1 MFYGNKKRHSFEYLL
16 LLAYEHRKHPE
27 TGCFLCFLLV
37 WIFAHKNFTHTSDTK
52 KIEWFSFLKEEI
64 SEISEEVKDFFERLK
79 NAPDLK
85 ITDERSFLDLA
96 EGIGKSDENFKSFLK
111 TTQESGTVY
120 HTAEEAL
127 ASYQAYLEST
137 TKSTKLAASGTK
149 ALSAAMKV
157 LSSIAWMAII
167 SAITWAI
174 GKAIGWIDD
183 LIVTSK
189 ELAEKVENAKQS
201 FQSASQAAR
210 DNSKNMEELSSEY
223 EKLSKGVD
231 NFGNNVSLTTDEY
244 SRYNDIVNQIAD
256 MFPNLIQGY
265 TKENNA
271 ILTLKGN
278 IEGLTAAYKERNEE
292 AYNNFLYGGKDVD
305 GSADDLME
313 QSYRQLNKY
322 ANINKTFG
330 FEDFLIGRTVSDSI
344 DLSAKKRKEV
354 LEEMYAATNSTFD
367 FYKFLEK
374 IDRDS
379 DSVTKY
385 GVNRMLPEL
394 AEMNWWEKQW
404 FKKNSQFEGK
414 SLEGFELDSWKEL
427 GFDKIK
433 ELQDMGGDFE
443 DERLETI
450 KKNIHDE
457 LIRTQKELDEYVNN
471 TSLVA
476 NAYLA
481 TDSTYETLDENLKS
495 AASIIINN
503 ISEAT
508 AMGFEGS
515 KEKVQEWV
523 SQITTLL
530 AENKTIQDALVGL
543 FSLNLNELSI
553 PSAKQLVD
561 IYISNI
567 AEEMG
572 KTEEEIAEIFGF
584 KDFYSTANNY
594 QSVLEKSAIKF
605 SGASAYD
612 VSNLTE
618 RGQKYIDI
626 YDKLN
631 SAASDLGINTQDEI
645 ALLSQCVE
653 ETSSWEEAI
662 ELCKKKIHTIAGEG
676 TFSNLFALEDSNG
689 ELTKLGELSE
699 QLDNIQN
706 AYKTLSEAV
715 NEYQTNGSYSVDT
728 LQKIMELGDDW
739 LDYLV
744 DENGE
749 LKLDTEAVEGL
760 ASARL
765 NEMKIRVQ
773 NSLFDQISQI
783 KNETDA
789 NKFLASTNYE
799 LADSISAVA
808 KSKTLESLKD
818 ADISDET
825 YAAVVEALEK
835 RLEVTNKLFDNT
847 SASISA
853 IGGTNMSSVMS
864 SISSC
869 ADLISN
875 VNKELAENG
884 EISFDTLQSI
894 AGSYPELE
902 KYVNNYMGGVEGS
915 QEALVEALNN
925 HYQTELD
932 NYYNYY
938 VDKMTYDSNYW
949 KEVYKQ
955 LPNQV
960 QKLAETYKVDLINCS
975 RYGDAK
981 EKILENINEAQ
992 NKLSILSKVKT
1003 GTLANKKDE
1012 LISYWEGVL
1021 KDNEALLH
1029 EIEAYFD
1036 LNIDD
1041 LDEKFNNLSYM
1052 SGNSSPGSSSNDP
1065 KIFDWI
1071 ETKIDRL
1078 NTRLDSLK
1086 NNANNVYSSWGSRTK
1101 ALNSAIQ
1108 TTTEAIEFQRQAYNA
1123 YMKEADSVGL
1133 PEHYKRLV
1141 QNGALSIKDVT
1152 DSDIADQISEYQDL
1166 YEKAIS
1172 CSDTVAELEQSLNE
1186 LSFNTRW
1193 ENIKTELDSVVSVF
1207 DADIDL
1213 IQTKLDALEIRG
1225 LFANASYYTEMSA
1238 LTQRKLDTLNSEA
1251 AQLKSI
1257 MSAMPQNDEGYD
1269 TMLSELMDINKEIA
1283 ELENNCIEFN
1293 NNIRDLDWEI
1303 FEYLEKSINRIT
1315 DETEYLIGLLENE
1328 NLFDEGGNFT
1338 EYADAALG
1346 LHSAAYEAYKRQ
1358 AQDYSNEVREL
1369 QKQLVDG
1376 AGQEVLEHYNEIV
1389 DAHRDAVSAAE
1400 SEKQAILDLIE
1411 DGYGAQL
1418 DALEKL
1424 IDKKKEQLDTEKNLY
1439 DYQKS
1444 IAEKT
1449 ANVSSLEKQM
1459 LAYTD
1464 DDSEEAMSRIQQLKV
1479 ELEEAKTD
1487 LAETEYEQYL
1497 QDTEDMLDK
1506 LSEDYENWINSRLD
1520 NEDALLS
1527 EIIGTVAD
1535 KGDQINATLN
1545 EIAAK
1550 NDTFI
1555 SDSIRG
1561 IFDADQPFAAVMNG
1575 IKDAVTGV
1583 GTAISDLQYS
1593 ISGTTGADR
1602 KTSTSGKSPA
1612 PASADNKNKTSI
1624 KTNGGGKNP
1633 SSLAD
1638 APSGRTGADASG
1650 SGSWGSW
1657 FVKKNDAYSKNKL
1670 NKDTSIVDR
1679 LKYFNIDPEFSKR
1692 AAYYKAMGG
1701 SGSYIS
1707 SASQNVWMLN
1717 QMKAHGYKNGSHNAA
1732 GGWRWTQE
1740 NGGEFIL
1747 RKSDGAMFTPLNK
1760 GDMVFSNESSKRL
1773 YEFAENPEA
1782 FMKKY
1787 NIDAPAVSPAILH
1800 NALENRLPSLPNAAQ
1815 RSASVPINIGGIN
1828 ITCNEVNNAREL
1840 MEDVTNQLIKN
1851 NRFGNAMS
1859 TMINNQIMGKNPLE
1873 HLKYVKH

>member
-1 MFYGNKKRHSFEYLL
+1 MPKAIKDLNQLGAALNSLSALKMGTVDINTENMQLYRNAIQGLSTEQAVFALSTKGATAEQIKEIMLTEAATGAKVAYKEADIQAA
-16 LLAYEHRKHPE
+16 LA
-27 TGCFLCFLLV
+27 
-37 WIFAHKNFTHTSDTK
+37 KNGLATTSTVLTAK
-52 KIEWFSFLKEEI
+52 QKEEI
-64 SEISEEVKDFFERLK
+64 INSGLVTSEKMAEIASVLGLE
-79 NAPDLK
+79 A
-85 ITDERSFLDLA
+85 A
-96 EGIGKSDENFKSFLK
+96 EGGALVSK
-111 TTQESGTVY
+111 
-120 HTAEEAL
+120 EAL
-127 ASYQAYLEST
+127 NAATVSEQLTSIGVTGSTQAQI
-137 TKSTKLAASGTK
+137 
-149 ALSAAMKV
+149 LS
-157 LSSIAWMAII
+157 
-167 SAITWAI
+167 
-174 GKAIGWIDD
+174 
-183 LIVTSK
+183 
-189 ELAEKVENAKQS
+189 
-201 FQSASQAAR
+201 
-210 DNSKNMEELSSEY
+210 
-223 EKLSKGVD
+223 
-231 NFGNNVSLTTDEY
+231 
-244 SRYNDIVNQIAD
+244 
-256 MFPNLIQGY
+256 
-265 TKENNA
+265 
-271 ILTLKGN
+271 IL
-278 IEGLTAAYKERNEE
+278 GLTAAEGAAVVGTNLLTAAFQKLKQAIMSNPYLFIIGAVLAGCIAVYNAIKKHSEKSEERIKKIKKAAEEAKSAIDNIKSEFENLSSSTDGIKERFAELAQGVANLGKMNQSRGKLSTEDYEEFLGLSNQLSELFPQLQTGLDDNGNSILSLSGNVDTIVGSLNNLLSVQQKLANQQIIEEIPAVWEQHKTDLANYNKTIAETQTNILSYKKALSQITNGKVTIDDNLVNNAIRAAFTKMDIEPLEYFYAETGKRLADYYARPGEEMVVKWDFSVLDDTEIYILKQNLASILNEYE
-292 AYNNFLYGGKDVD
+292 GTMQLTKSKMDAANSEMTGYINTWLSGEWMYLSMDDPDTKNLAKDVLFNSDWINNLPDDIKNKDWEEVKNWLQNNFLYAINNIDNEEIQTALANVLNGEFTVESLQEIINQLLETD
-305 GSADDLME
+305 GFDSNNPLIVYLQAKLDDRT
-313 QSYRQLNKY
+313 QQIQNIKSKLNNDLNEEELNSK
-322 ANINKTFG
+322 IKELTP
-330 FEDFLIGRTVSDSI
+330 EDFQIAAELIDVSDGTLLSWDELISKINEFKASASDNSI
-344 DLSAKKRKEV
+344 SSFYDFFNSSAFSDTAQKLLDLAKSGELTPEV
-354 LEEMYAATNSTFD
+354 LESTEEYKTLLDETGLSAEETADQILNLLSGQEKLAATS
-367 FYKFLEK
+367 K
-374 IDRDS
+374 
-379 DSVTKY
+379 
-385 GVNRMLPEL
+385 G
-394 AEMNWWEKQW
+394 
-404 FKKNSQFEGK
+404 
-414 SLEGFELDSWKEL
+414 LDSLQSAYAEFKEL
-427 GFDKIK
+427 GFVTAETLESLPDYFKNLEVFDVFSQTVSNPAHGEERIQQAFDEIVNHYLMSQDTLTGLANASQSAIQRYVANLKEMGITNAEEIVNALRTIYKSDYDNWCDLLAKKAASYNDFSNTVNKISASGLASSMGYSGLTP
-433 ELQDMGGDFE
+433 ELEKKMEEGALTFVDALKISGNTAEAQKIMEQQAKYQHYLMEAEKKKSEFGIELKTIYSPNDSSTTPDDSTSQSFDWLE
-443 DERLETI
+443 TRITRTNEALDRLERKTSDTYASWSER
-450 KKNIHDE
+450 NNA
-457 LIRTQKELDEYVNN
+457 LTQ
-471 TSLVA
+471 
-476 NAYLA
+476 
-481 TDSTYETLDENLKS
+481 
-495 AASIIINN
+495 SI
-503 ISEAT
+503 
-508 AMGFEGS
+508 
-515 KEKVQEWV
+515 
-523 SQITTLL
+523 
-530 AENKTIQDALVGL
+530 NKT
-543 FSLNLNELSI
+543 
-553 PSAKQLVD
+553 K
-561 IYISNI
+561 
-567 AEEMG
+567 
-572 KTEEEIAEIFGF
+572 
-584 KDFYSTANNY
+584 
-594 QSVLEKSAIKF
+594 
-605 SGASAYD
+605 
-612 VSNLTE
+612 
-618 RGQKYIDI
+618 
-626 YDKLN
+626 
-631 SAASDLGINTQDEI
+631 
-645 ALLSQCVE
+645 
-653 ETSSWEEAI
+653 EAI
-662 ELCKKKIHTIAGEG
+662 EL
-676 TFSNLFALEDSNG
+676 
-689 ELTKLGELSE
+689 
-699 QLDNIQN
+699 
-706 AYKTLSEAV
+706 
-715 NEYQTNGSYSVDT
+715 
-728 LQKIMELGDDW
+728 
-739 LDYLV
+739 
-744 DENGE
+744 
-749 LKLDTEAVEGL
+749 
-760 ASARL
+760 
-765 NEMKIRVQ
+765 
-773 NSLFDQISQI
+773 
-783 KNETDA
+783 
-789 NKFLASTNYE
+789 
-799 LADSISAVA
+799 
-808 KSKTLESLKD
+808 
-818 ADISDET
+818 
-825 YAAVVEALEK
+825 
-835 RLEVTNKLFDNT
+835 
-847 SASISA
+847 
-853 IGGTNMSSVMS
+853 
-864 SISSC
+864 
-869 ADLISN
+869 
-875 VNKELAENG
+875 
-884 EISFDTLQSI
+884 
-894 AGSYPELE
+894 
-902 KYVNNYMGGVEGS
+902 
-915 QEALVEALNN
+915 
-925 HYQTELD
+925 
-932 NYYNYY
+932 
-938 VDKMTYDSNYW
+938 
-949 KEVYKQ
+949 
-955 LPNQV
+955 
-960 QKLAETYKVDLINCS
+960 
-975 RYGDAK
+975 
-981 EKILENINEAQ
+981 
-992 NKLSILSKVKT
+992 
-1003 GTLANKKDE
+1003 
-1012 LISYWEGVL
+1012 
-1021 KDNEALLH
+1021 
-1029 EIEAYFD
+1029 
-1036 LNIDD
+1036 
-1041 LDEKFNNLSYM
+1041 
-1052 SGNSSPGSSSNDP
+1052 
-1065 KIFDWI
+1065 
-1071 ETKIDRL
+1071 
-1078 NTRLDSLK
+1078 
-1086 NNANNVYSSWGSRTK
+1086 
-1101 ALNSAIQ
+1101 
-1108 TTTEAIEFQRQAYNA
+1108 QRQAYNA

-1133 PEHYKRLV
+1133 PEHYKKLV

-1152 DSDIADQISEYQDL
+1152 DSDIADRISEYQDL

-1376 AGQEVLEHYNEIV
+1376 AGQDVLEHYNEIV
-1389 DAHRDAVSAAE
+1389 DAHKDAVSAAE

-1411 DGYGAQL
+1411 DGYDEQL

-1464 DDSEEAMSRIQQLKV
+1464 DNSEEAMSRIQQLKV

-1520 NEDALLS
+1520 DGDALLS

-1583 GTAISDLQYS
+1583 GTAISDLQYA
-1593 ISGTTGADR
+1593 IAGTTSADR

-1612 PASADNKNKTSI
+1612 PASTEN
-1624 KTNGGGKNP
+1624 KTNGLGKNP

-1638 APSGRTGADASG
+1638 TPSGRTGADASG

-1717 QMKAHGYKNGSHNAA
+1717 QMKAHGYKNGIYSAA

-1787 NIDAPAVSPAILH
+1787 NIDAPAVSPAILQ

>member
-1 MFYGNKKRHSFEYLL
+1 MS
-16 LLAYEHRKHPE
+16 
-27 TGCFLCFLLV
+27 V
-37 WIFAHKNFTHTSDTK
+37 VTK
-52 KIEWFSFLKEEI
+52 TI
-64 SEISEEVKDFFERLK
+64 
-79 NAPDLK
+79 
-85 ITDERSFLDLA
+85 
-96 EGIGKSDENFKSFLK
+96 
-111 TTQESGTVY
+111 
-120 HTAEEAL
+120 
-127 ASYQAYLEST
+127 
-137 TKSTKLAASGTK
+137 
-149 ALSAAMKV
+149 
-157 LSSIAWMAII
+157 
-167 SAITWAI
+167 
-174 GKAIGWIDD
+174 
-183 LIVTSK
+183 
-189 ELAEKVENAKQS
+189 
-201 FQSASQAAR
+201 
-210 DNSKNMEELSSEY
+210 
-223 EKLSKGVD
+223 
-231 NFGNNVSLTTDEY
+231 
-244 SRYNDIVNQIAD
+244 NDIVNANQ
-256 MFPNLIQGY
+256 NLISGFADSNNLAKELSKGLKGY
-265 TKENNA
+265 SLEAVKGAISQSAAKE
-271 ILTLKGN
+271 ILTKGTIKEILLQQGLQGELLETTADELAN
-278 IEGLTAAYKERNEE
+278 AVSTNAVTVSQEGATKSTNSLSLAFKGLGSKVKSSTKG
-292 AYNNFLYGGKDVD
+292 L
-305 GSADDLME
+305 GSAAG
-313 QSYRQLNKY
+313 QL
-322 ANINKTFG
+322 
-330 FEDFLIGRTVSDSI
+330 
-344 DLSAKKRKEV
+344 
-354 LEEMYAATNSTFD
+354 
-367 FYKFLEK
+367 
-374 IDRDS
+374 
-379 DSVTKY
+379 
-385 GVNRMLPEL
+385 
-394 AEMNWWEKQW
+394 
-404 FKKNSQFEGK
+404 
-414 SLEGFELDSWKEL
+414 
-427 GFDKIK
+427 
-433 ELQDMGGDFE
+433 
-443 DERLETI
+443 
-450 KKNIHDE
+450 
-457 LIRTQKELDEYVNN
+457 
-471 TSLVA
+471 
-476 NAYLA
+476 
-481 TDSTYETLDENLKS
+481 
-495 AASIIINN
+495 
-503 ISEAT
+503 
-508 AMGFEGS
+508 
-515 KEKVQEWV
+515 
-523 SQITTLL
+523 TTLPVGL
-530 AENKTIQDALVGL
+530 MGAVAAIGLCVGL
-543 FSLNLNELSI
+543 FAIAVTQIDKKAQKYVEQQQKIIDSTSESIEIRTEEISKLEDLKKKFDETASSGGNFANIYEELNNTIGATPELLKGESAAIDEANAKLEDRLALLREENELEEQKRKRAIQEKYNSNVISNKGGLDPSLYEVRGFEISWYGLLSELEISDKEKKEIEKKLVDKMPGGATTVGDLYDIIVNTALDIDKGELYSFLTKKSKQHWHISGEEFDSFLEEQNEGALDYFSDIIDSYNGGIFTENEIKNLISVWSSQDKSLFAIRSDLNELLNNKDLHEAVDNFYASFNNPDI
-553 PSAKQLVD
+553 DTDVALEEVENQLDLLKSNYPVLKSFVD
-561 IYISNI
+561 R
-567 AEEMG
+567 
-572 KTEEEIAEIFGF
+572 
-584 KDFYSTANNY
+584 FYVRLF
-594 QSVLEKSAIKF
+594 QKSE
-605 SGASAYD
+605 SG
-612 VSNLTE
+612 LTSP
-618 RGQKYIDI
+618 I
-626 YDKLN
+626 
-631 SAASDLGINTQDEI
+631 
-645 ALLSQCVE
+645 
-653 ETSSWEEAI
+653 
-662 ELCKKKIHTIAGEG
+662 
-676 TFSNLFALEDSNG
+676 TFSDIFALEDSNG

-706 AYKTLSEAV
+706 AYKTLSDAM

-744 DENGE
+744 VENGE
-749 LKLDTEAVEGL
+749 LKLDTQAVEGL

-773 NSLFDQISQI
+773 NSLIDRISEI

-789 NKFLASTNYE
+789 TNFLKSTNYA
-799 LADSISAVA
+799 LADSMSAVA
-808 KSKTLESLKD
+808 KSKELALEGLKD
-818 ADISDET
+818 ADLSDET
-825 YAAVVEALEK
+825 YAALIEYFEELW
-835 RLEVTNKLFDNT
+835 EVSNAAIDNT
-847 SASISA
+847 SASLSA
-853 IGGTNMSSVMS
+853 LGGTTMSSVMS

-875 VNKELAENG
+875 VNEELAENG

-894 AGSYPELE
+894 VGSYPELE
-902 KYVNNYMGGVEGS
+902 KYVNNYMGDVEGS
-915 QEALVEALNN
+915 QEALVEALNS

-938 VDKMTYDSNYW
+938 VDKMTYDSDYW
-949 KEVYKQ
+949 KDVYGQ
-955 LPNQV
+955 LPKWV
-960 QKLAETYKVDLINCS
+960 QKLAEAYKVDLANCS
-975 RYGDAK
+975 RYGDTK

-1036 LNIDD
+1036 SNVDD
-1041 LDEKFNNLSYM
+1041 LDEKFNNLSYI
-1052 SGNSSPGSSSNDP
+1052 SGDSSSNSSSNNP
-1065 KIFDWI
+1065 QIFDWI
-1071 ETKIDRL
+1071 ETKVDRL
-1078 NTRLDSLK
+1078 NTHLDSLK
-1086 NNANNVYSSWGSRTK
+1086 NKADDVYSTWGSRTN

-1108 TTTEAIEFQRQAYNA
+1108 TTTEAIELQRQAYNA

-1133 PEHYKRLV
+1133 PEHYKKLV
-1141 QNGALSIKDVT
+1141 QNGALSIEDV
-1152 DSDIADQISEYQDL
+1152 DNSNIADQISEYQDL

-1186 LSFNTRW
+1186 LSFNTKW
-1193 ENIKTELDSVVSVF
+1193 ENIKTELDAVVSVF

-1213 IQTKLDALEIRG
+1213 IQTKIDALEIRG
-1225 LFANASYYTEMSA
+1225 LFANSSYYTEMSA

-1257 MSAMPQNDEGYD
+1257 MSTMPQDGEKYSN
-1269 TMLSELMDINKEIA
+1269 MLSELMDINKEIA

-1303 FEYLEKSINRIT
+1303 FEYLEESINRIT

-1346 LHSAAYEAYKRQ
+1346 LHSAAYETYKRQ
-1358 AQDYSNEVREL
+1358 AQDYYSEVLEL

-1411 DGYGAQL
+1411 YGYDAQL
-1418 DALEKL
+1418 DALQSL

-1459 LAYTD
+1459 LAYKD

-1479 ELEEAKTD
+1479 ELEEAKSD

-1497 QDTEDMLDK
+1497 QDTEDMLDR
-1506 LSEDYENWINSRLD
+1506 LSEDYENWINARLD
-1520 NEDALLS
+1520 DEDALLS
-1527 EIIGTVAD
+1527 EIVATVAD

-1545 EIAAK
+1545 EIAAQ
-1550 NDTFI
+1550 NGTFI
-1555 SDSIRG
+1555 SDSIRS
-1561 IFDADQPFAAVMNG
+1561 IFDADQPFATLMNG

-1583 GTAISDLQYS
+1583 GTAIADLKNS
-1593 ISGTTGADR
+1593 IAGTTGAERGTNTAD
-1602 KTSTSGKSPA
+1602 KSPSLT
-1612 PASADNKNKTSI
+1612 PTD
-1624 KTNGGGKNP
+1624 GKNNTP
-1633 SSLAD
+1633 TAANGAGGNPASLAD
-1638 APSGRTGADASG
+1638 NSSGKTGTDTSG
-1650 SGSWGSW
+1650 NGSWGSW

-1717 QMKAHGYKNGSHNAA
+1717 QMKAHGYKNGSYSA
-1732 GGWRWTQE
+1732 GGGWHWTQE

-1787 NIDAPAVSPAILH
+1787 NIDAPAISPTLSQS
-1800 NALENRLPSLPNAAQ
+1800 ALENRLPSLTNAAQ

>member
-1 MFYGNKKRHSFEYLL
+1 MQLKSFGEVVTASKSIKSVIDGIVDFKDVAQQTKAINALKTATKNYSLEAVKGAIAQSAAKNILTKDTIKEILSQQGLQKELLETTADELANVVSTNAVAAAQKESTKSTNSFSLAFKGLGSKIKSSTKGLGSATGQLTTLPVGLMAVVAAIGLCVGGFAIAVTQIDKKAQKYIEKQQKIIDS
-16 LLAYEHRKHPE
+16 
-27 TGCFLCFLLV
+27 TGES
-37 WIFAHKNFTHTSDTK
+37 IEAHT
-52 KIEWFSFLKEEI
+52 EEI
-64 SEISEEVKDFFERLK
+64 SKLEDLKKKFDETASSGGNFANIYEELNDTIGATPELLKSEAVAIDETNAKLEDRLALLREEKELEEQKRKRAIREKYNNNVISNKGGLDPSLGQVRMWEMSYFPALPNFISEEDQEKILAEFQERVQNGEQNTVGLLY
-79 NAPDLK
+79 DI
-85 ITDERSFLDLA
+85 ITNVVDDVDSGKVYSFLAKNSSEWYHISA
-96 EGIGKSDENFKSFLK
+96 EEFDSFL
-111 TTQESGTVY
+111 
-120 HTAEEAL
+120 EENYNDAL
-127 ASYQAYLEST
+127 DYVSDIIDSYNGGIFTED
-137 TKSTKLAASGTK
+137 
-149 ALSAAMKV
+149 
-157 LSSIAWMAII
+157 AI
-167 SAITWAI
+167 
-174 GKAIGWIDD
+174 KD
-183 LIVTSK
+183 LIYSEVSRGETLLGIEN
-189 ELAEKVENAKQS
+189 EL
-201 FQSASQAAR
+201 
-210 DNSKNMEELSSEY
+210 M
-223 EKLSKGVD
+223 KLLNNKDLHEAVD
-231 NFGNNVSLTTDEY
+231 NFYASFNNPDIDTD
-244 SRYNDIVNQIAD
+244 VA
-256 MFPNLIQGY
+256 
-265 TKENNA
+265 
-271 ILTLKGN
+271 
-278 IEGLTAAYKERNEE
+278 
-292 AYNNFLYGGKDVD
+292 
-305 GSADDLME
+305 
-313 QSYRQLNKY
+313 
-322 ANINKTFG
+322 
-330 FEDFLIGRTVSDSI
+330 
-344 DLSAKKRKEV
+344 
-354 LEEMYAATNSTFD
+354 LEEVEN
-367 FYKFLEK
+367 
-374 IDRDS
+374 
-379 DSVTKY
+379 
-385 GVNRMLPEL
+385 
-394 AEMNWWEKQW
+394 Q
-404 FKKNSQFEGK
+404 
-414 SLEGFELDSWKEL
+414 LDL
-427 GFDKIK
+427 
-433 ELQDMGGDFE
+433 
-443 DERLETI
+443 
-450 KKNIHDE
+450 
-457 LIRTQKELDEYVNN
+457 
-471 TSLVA
+471 
-476 NAYLA
+476 
-481 TDSTYETLDENLKS
+481 LKS
-495 AASIIINN
+495 NYPVLKSFVDRFYAQLFQR
-503 ISEAT
+503 SES
-508 AMGFEGS
+508 G
-515 KEKVQEWV
+515 
-523 SQITTLL
+523 ITSP
-530 AENKTIQDALVGL
+530 I
-543 FSLNLNELSI
+543 
-553 PSAKQLVD
+553 
-561 IYISNI
+561 
-567 AEEMG
+567 
-572 KTEEEIAEIFGF
+572 
-584 KDFYSTANNY
+584 
-594 QSVLEKSAIKF
+594 
-605 SGASAYD
+605 
-612 VSNLTE
+612 
-618 RGQKYIDI
+618 
-626 YDKLN
+626 
-631 SAASDLGINTQDEI
+631 
-645 ALLSQCVE
+645 
-653 ETSSWEEAI
+653 
-662 ELCKKKIHTIAGEG
+662 
-676 TFSNLFALEDSNG
+676 TFSDIFALEDSNG

-706 AYKTLSEAV
+706 AYKTLSDAM

-749 LKLDTEAVEGL
+749 LKLDSQAIEGL

-773 NSLFDQISQI
+773 NSLLDQISQI
-783 KNETDA
+783 KNEADA
-789 NKFLASTNYE
+789 NEFLASTNYT

-808 KSKTLESLKD
+808 KSKALEDLQN
-818 ADISDET
+818 ADLSDET
-825 YAAVVEALEK
+825 YEAVVEKLEK
-835 RLEVTNKLFDNT
+835 ELEICNKLFDNT
-847 SASISA
+847 SASLSDL
-853 IGGTNMSSVMS
+853 GGTTMSSVMS

-902 KYVNNYMGGVEGS
+902 KYVNNYMGDVEGS
-915 QEALVEALNN
+915 QEALVEALNS

-932 NYYNYY
+932 NYYDYY
-938 VDKMTYDSNYW
+938 VEKMTYDTNYW
-949 KEVYKQ
+949 KNVYGQ
-955 LPNQV
+955 LPKWV
-960 QKLAETYKVDLINCS
+960 QKLAETYKVDLANCS
-975 RYGDAK
+975 RYGDTK

-1036 LNIDD
+1036 ANVDD
-1041 LDEKFNNLSYM
+1041 LDEKFNNLSYI
-1052 SGNSSPGSSSNDP
+1052 SGESSSNSSSNNP
-1065 KIFDWI
+1065 QIFDWI
-1071 ETKIDRL
+1071 ETKVDRL
-1078 NTRLDSLK
+1078 NTHLDSLK
-1086 NNANNVYSSWGSRTK
+1086 DKADDVYSTWGSRTN

-1108 TTTEAIEFQRQAYNA
+1108 TTTEAIELQRQAYNA

-1133 PEHYKRLV
+1133 PEHYKKLV
-1141 QNGALSIKDVT
+1141 QNGALRIEDVD
-1152 DSDIADQISEYQDL
+1152 DSNIADQISEYQDL

-1186 LSFNTRW
+1186 LSFNTKW
-1193 ENIKTELDSVVSVF
+1193 ENIKTELDAVVSVF

-1213 IQTKLDALEIRG
+1213 IQTKIDALEIRG
-1225 LFANASYYTEMSA
+1225 LFANSSYYTEMSA

-1257 MSAMPQNDEGYD
+1257 LSAMPQDNEGYD
-1269 TMLSELMDINKEIA
+1269 AMLSELMDINKEIA

-1303 FEYLEKSINRIT
+1303 FEYLEESINRIT

-1328 NLFDEGGNFT
+1328 NLFDESGNFT

-1346 LHSAAYEAYKRQ
+1346 LHSAAYETYKRQ
-1358 AQDYSNEVREL
+1358 AQDYYSEVLEL

-1411 DGYGAQL
+1411 DGYDAQL
-1418 DALEKL
+1418 DALQSL

-1439 DYQKS
+1439 DYRKS

-1459 LAYTD
+1459 LAYKD

-1479 ELEEAKTD
+1479 ELEEAKSD

-1497 QDTEDMLDK
+1497 QDTEDMLDR
-1506 LSEDYENWINSRLD
+1506 LSEDYENWINARLD
-1520 NEDALLS
+1520 DEDALLS
-1527 EIIGTVAD
+1527 EIVATVAD
-1535 KGDQINATLN
+1535 KGDQINSTLN

-1550 NDTFI
+1550 NGTFI
-1555 SDSIRG
+1555 SDSIRS
-1561 IFDADQPFAAVMNG
+1561 IFDADQPFATLMNG

-1583 GTAISDLQYS
+1583 GTAIADLKNS
-1593 ISGTTGADR
+1593 IAGTTGAEQGANTAD
-1602 KTSTSGKSPA
+1602 KSPSLTPTDGKNNTTTAANGAGGNPASLAGNSSGKNGT
-1612 PASADNKNKTSI
+1612 DTSE
-1624 KTNGGGKNP
+1624 N
-1633 SSLAD
+1633 
-1638 APSGRTGADASG
+1638 
-1650 SGSWGSW
+1650 GSWGSW

-1717 QMKAHGYKNGSHNAA
+1717 QMKAHGYKNGSCSAG

-1747 RKSDGAMFTPLNK
+1747 RKSDGAMFTPLNR

-1787 NIDAPAVSPAILH
+1787 NIDAPAISPALSQR
-1800 NALENRLPSLPNAAQ
+1800 ALENRLPSLTNAAQ